1 MYCENCGIEVDK
13 NAAFCSQCGHPLM
26 KKSKVL
32 LMMQGIRKRK
42 KIHSL
47 FSIQEPQK
55 ERRMRRGYLK
65 RHLTIN
71 RSFNRRKGG
80 YERVIRKKG
89 GGFTKIEVSSPFG

>member
-1 MYCENCGIEVDK
+1 MYCENCGIEVDE

-26 KKSKVL
+26 KKEQSFIDDA
-32 LMMQGIRKRK
+32 GIRKRK

-47 FSIQEPQK
+47 FSTQEPQK

-71 RSFNRRKGG
+71 RSFNRRKRGL
-80 YERVIRKKG
+80 
-89 GGFTKIEVSSPFG
+89 